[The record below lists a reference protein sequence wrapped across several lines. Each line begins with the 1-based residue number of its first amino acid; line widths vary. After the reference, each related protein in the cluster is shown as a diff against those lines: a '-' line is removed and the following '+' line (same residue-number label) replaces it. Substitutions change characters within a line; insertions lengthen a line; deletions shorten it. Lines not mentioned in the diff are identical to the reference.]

1 MSHAIR
7 GLEEGSAFGC
17 FRGPPSVTASQQLL
31 AQVRSALTDVQDA
44 LDQPS
49 GLRDKPVD
57 RVRL

>member
-1 MSHAIR
+1 
-7 GLEEGSAFGC
+7 
-17 FRGPPSVTASQQLL
+17 VTASQQLL